1 MPQRYFGSFRQGR
14 TLSIKI
20 SRVLVTTIGMSLAG
34 ALFSSVPADAASLP
48 PLGKTTWSKP
58 YSVGYCF
65 NSASLKRGLSVRLHG
80 KVRYYRRVFMVNL
93 GKGGSIREIDFGD
106 PTLLNPVMEVKTVT
120 KCKGGK
126 AAGVSRTSMN
136 QLWYDWKCKT
146 SVSVFT
152 GLPWQVGVGATRSCG
167 RTKVANRATSYGKGS
182 HFTQQ
187 NSGAPVGWD
196 WEKRIGQGGKICLHA
211 DGGVTAYIGNT
222 SDTVIK
228 PLDVCVAASYKA
240 KP

>member
-1 MPQRYFGSFRQGR
+1 
-14 TLSIKI
+14 
-20 SRVLVTTIGMSLAG
+20 
-34 ALFSSVPADAASLP
+34 
-48 PLGKTTWSKP
+48 
-58 YSVGYCF
+58 
-65 NSASLKRGLSVRLHG
+65 VRLHG

-93 GKGGSIREIDFGD
+93 GKGGSIRQIDFGD
-106 PTLLNPVMEVKTVT
+106 PTLLNPVMEVKTST

-126 AAGVSRTSMN
+126 ATNVSRTSMN
-136 QLWYDWKCKT
+136 QLWYDWGCST
-146 SVSVFT
+146 TVRFILGRGSRF
-152 GLPWQVGVGATRSCG
+152 GVGLSGSRKCG
-167 RTKVANRATSYGKGS
+167 RTKVANRSTSYGKGA

-196 WEKRIGQGGKICLHA
+196 WEKKIGQGGKICLHA
-211 DGGVTAYIGNT
+211 DAGVTAYIGNT